1 MIIESIKKFIE
12 EAQKKALE
20 KQEKYN
26 NFINSIDDEI
36 VKKAW
41 FLPLKRWWAN
51 YKTHNLILD
60 SNWNYIFKVSLWF
73 SYIFIWF
80 FSLPIVVT
88 LISLIWYISL
98 NFNSID
104 NNELLNYLLPV
115 IVFSIFPIIFVIIFY
130 FIFVSKIF
138 DFQNWYFYNLKYQNK
153 LYSLLNEEKY
163 RNKIIPI
170 NQIHAIQIIKERVS
184 TKNSSYN
191 SYEFNLI
198 LKDSSRI
205 NVIDHGNLEKLK
217 LDVEQ
222 IANRIW
228 VKIWDI
234 TTIEI

>member
-20 KQEKYN
+20 KQEQYN

-51 YKTHNLILD
+51 YKTHNFVID
-60 SNWNYIFKVSLWF
+60 SYWNYIFKVSLRF
-73 SYIFIWF
+73 PFIFVWF
-80 FSLPIVVT
+80 FTLPVAIT
-88 LISLIWYISL
+88 MISLLWYISL
-98 NFNSID
+98 NFNSLD

-163 RNKIIPI
+163 KNKIIPI
-170 NQIHAIQIIKERVS
+170 SQIHALQIIRERVV
-184 TKNSSYN
+184 TKNANYN
-191 SYEFNLI
+191 SYELNLI
-198 LKDSSRI
+198 LKDSNRI
-205 NVIDHGNLEKLK
+205 NVLDHWNYIILK
-217 LDVEQ
+217 ENSEQ
-222 IANRIW
+222 IANRLW
-228 VKIWDI
+228 VKIWDF
-234 TTIEI
+234 TTLEG

>member
-36 VKKAW
+36 VKKAG
-41 FLPLKRWWAN
+41 FLPLKRGGAN

-60 SNWNYIFKVSLWF
+60 SNGNYIFKVSLWF
-73 SYIFIWF
+73 SYIFIGF

-88 LISLIWYISL
+88 LISLIGYISL

-130 FIFVSKIF
+130 FIFVSK
-138 DFQNWYFYNLKYQNK
+138 
-153 LYSLLNEEKY
+153 
-163 RNKIIPI
+163 
-170 NQIHAIQIIKERVS
+170 
-184 TKNSSYN
+184 
-191 SYEFNLI
+191 
-198 LKDSSRI
+198 
-205 NVIDHGNLEKLK
+205 
-217 LDVEQ
+217 
-222 IANRIW
+222 
-228 VKIWDI
+228 
-234 TTIEI
+234 